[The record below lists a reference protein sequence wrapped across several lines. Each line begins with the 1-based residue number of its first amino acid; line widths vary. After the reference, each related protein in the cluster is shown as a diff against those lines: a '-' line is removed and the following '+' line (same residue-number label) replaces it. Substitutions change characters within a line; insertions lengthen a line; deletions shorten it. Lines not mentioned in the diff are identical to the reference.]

1 MQETKGLIKFSYR
14 YRINVMRQSDLVT
27 TPDEPSSRNR
37 DNVTGSVTISAVAND
52 HLFDMLPASPQNL
65 SDDQFSATVA
75 EIVSAFG
82 DPTRRSIYL
91 FTRESNGVTASEVAA
106 KFRLHPN
113 VARHHLDKLAV
124 GGYLDVFVDRKIT
137 SGAGRPSK
145 KYRGSKIQSSVE
157 PASHADDLLSF
168 LLTGALE
175 RLPEDEIECMANE
188 VGEKYGHLLA
198 SQMKSVDTQL
208 SLHQAMRAI
217 ADALTAHGFAAR
229 SEPSPSSRDTVVA
242 DCCPFGSVAISHPVL
257 CAVDRGIVRG
267 MLTTLYGGPVP
278 IRMSSSKARGDE
290 SCAVSV

>member
-1 MQETKGLIKFSYR
+1 
-14 YRINVMRQSDLVT
+14 MRQSDLVT
-27 TPDEPSSRNR
+27 TSDEPSSQSRGT
-37 DNVTGSVTISAVAND
+37 NVGKMTISSAAD
-52 HLFDMLPASPQNL
+52 EHLFEMLPSSPQNL
-65 SDDQFSATVA
+65 SDDQFSATVG

-113 VARHHLDKLAV
+113 VARHHLDKLTA

-145 KYRGSKIQSSVE
+145 KYRGSKIQNIAE
-157 PASHADDLLSF
+157 PTPHADDLLS
-168 LLTGALE
+168 LLLMGALE
-175 RLPEDEIECMANE
+175 RLSEDDIECMANE
-188 VGEKYGHLLA
+188 VGENYGRFLA
-198 SQMKSVDTQL
+198 SQVRSIDSQL

-217 ADALTAHGFAAR
+217 ADALTARGFAAR

-257 CAVDRGIVRG
+257 CAVDKGIVRG

-278 IRMSSSKARGDE
+278 IKMSSKARGDE

>member
-1 MQETKGLIKFSYR
+1 
-14 YRINVMRQSDLVT
+14 MRQSDLVT
-27 TPDEPSSRNR
+27 TSDDHSPKIASSADDTSLPS
-37 DNVTGSVTISAVAND
+37 VSAEQVRE
-52 HLFDMLPASPQNL
+52 LLPAAPHNL

-82 DPTRRSIYL
+82 DPTRRNIYL

-106 KFRLHPN
+106 RFRLHPN
-113 VARHHLDKLAV
+113 VARHHLDKLAA

-145 KYRGSKIQSSVE
+145 KYRGSKNQSSVE
-157 PASHADDLLSF
+157 TTSHADDLLSF

-175 RLPEDEIECMANE
+175 RLSEEEIECMANE
-188 VGEKYGHLLA
+188 VGEKYGRMLA
-198 SQMKSVDTQL
+198 SEMKPVDSQL

-242 DCCPFGSVAISHPVL
+242 ECCPFGSVATSHPVL

-278 IRMSSSKARGDE
+278 IKMSSRARGDE

>member
-1 MQETKGLIKFSYR
+1 
-14 YRINVMRQSDLVT
+14 MRQSDLVT
-27 TPDEPSSRNR
+27 TSDDHSPKIASS
-37 DNVTGSVTISAVAND
+37 AND
-52 HLFDMLPASPQNL
+52 TSLPSVSAEQVRELLPAAPHNL

-82 DPTRRSIYL
+82 DPTRRNIYL

-106 KFRLHPN
+106 RFRLHPN
-113 VARHHLDKLAV
+113 VARHHLDKLAA

-145 KYRGSKIQSSVE
+145 KYRGSKNQSSVE
-157 PASHADDLLSF
+157 TTSHADDLLSF

-175 RLPEDEIECMANE
+175 RLSEEEIECMANE
-188 VGEKYGHLLA
+188 VGEKYGRMLA
-198 SQMKSVDTQL
+198 SEMKPVDSQL

-242 DCCPFGSVAISHPVL
+242 ECCPFGSVATSHPVL

-278 IRMSSSKARGDE
+278 IKMSSRARGDE

>member
-1 MQETKGLIKFSYR
+1 VEQVREL
-14 YRINVMRQSDLVT
+14 
-27 TPDEPSSRNR
+27 
-37 DNVTGSVTISAVAND
+37 
-52 HLFDMLPASPQNL
+52 LPAAPRNL
-65 SDDQFSATVA
+65 SDDRFSATVA

-106 KFRLHPN
+106 RFRLHPN
-113 VARHHLDKLAV
+113 VARHHLDKLAA

-145 KYRGSKIQSSVE
+145 KYRGSKNQSSVE
-157 PASHADDLLSF
+157 ATSHADDLLSF

-175 RLPEDEIECMANE
+175 RLSEEEIECMANE
-188 VGEKYGHLLA
+188 VGEKYGRMLA
-198 SQMKSVDTQL
+198 SEMKPVDSQL

-229 SEPSPSSRDTVVA
+229 SEPSPLSRDTVVA
-242 DCCPFGSVAISHPVL
+242 ECCPFGSVATSHPVL

-278 IRMSSSKARGDE
+278 IKMSSRARGDK

>member
-1 MQETKGLIKFSYR
+1 
-14 YRINVMRQSDLVT
+14 MRQSDLVT
-27 TPDEPSSRNR
+27 TSDDHSPKNVSS
-37 DNVTGSVTISAVAND
+37 AND
-52 HLFDMLPASPQNL
+52 RSLPSTSVEQVRELLPAAPRNL
-65 SDDQFSATVA
+65 SDDRFSATVA

-106 KFRLHPN
+106 RFRLHPN
-113 VARHHLDKLAV
+113 VARHHLDKLAA

-145 KYRGSKIQSSVE
+145 KYRGSKNQSSVE
-157 PASHADDLLSF
+157 ATSHADDLLSF

-175 RLPEDEIECMANE
+175 RLSEEEIECMANE
-188 VGEKYGHLLA
+188 VGEKYGRMLA
-198 SQMKSVDTQL
+198 SEMKPVDSQL

-229 SEPSPSSRDTVVA
+229 SEPSPLSRDTVVA
-242 DCCPFGSVAISHPVL
+242 ECCPFGSVATSHPVL

-278 IRMSSSKARGDE
+278 IKMSSRARGDK

>member
-1 MQETKGLIKFSYR
+1 
-14 YRINVMRQSDLVT
+14 MRESRSVT
-27 TPDEPSSRNR
+27 TSDDSSQDIGTEYADILAPQSTEGNLHE
-37 DNVTGSVTISAVAND
+37 I
-52 HLFDMLPASPQNL
+52 LPTATHNL
-65 SDDQFSATVA
+65 SDDQFSTTIA

-106 KFRLHPN
+106 RFGLHPN
-113 VARHHLDKLAV
+113 VARHHLDKLAA
-124 GGYLDVFVDRKIT
+124 GGYLDVFVDRKLT

-145 KYRGSKIQSSVE
+145 KYKGSKFQSSVE
-157 PASHADDLLSF
+157 TSSHSDDLLSF
-168 LLTGALE
+168 LLTAALE
-175 RLPEDEIECMANE
+175 RLSEDEIECMANE
-188 VGEKYGHLLA
+188 VGEKYGRLLA
-198 SQMKSVDTQL
+198 SEMKPLESQL

-229 SEPSPSSRDTVVA
+229 SEQSPSSRDTVVA
-242 DCCPFGSVAISHPVL
+242 ECCPFGSVATSHPVL

-278 IRMSSSKARGDE
+278 IKMSSRARGDK